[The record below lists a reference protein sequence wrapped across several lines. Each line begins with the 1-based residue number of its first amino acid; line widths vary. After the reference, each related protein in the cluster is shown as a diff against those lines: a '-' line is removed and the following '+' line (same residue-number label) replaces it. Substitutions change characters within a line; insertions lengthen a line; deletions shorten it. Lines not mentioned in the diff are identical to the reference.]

1 MLESWVFWSLLAAA
15 MQAIRTAGQKYLT
28 IEISPLGATLV
39 RYLFGLPFVA
49 IYFIWLVVDRDG
61 SVPEPNGLFLVYGIA
76 AGFLQIIATI
86 LLIRL
91 FTLRNFAVGSCY
103 VRTEILITALIG
115 MTVFGEHISGMGW
128 LAVVTC
134 VFGLVLITL
143 ANSGRLSDLLS
154 TSSLYGLGAGVAFS
168 LTSLMI
174 REASL
179 SFQMN
184 DAVFTAALTL
194 TYMIVVQSFISL
206 VMLAIVNGA
215 EFRTIIRKWRLS
227 VFVGATSVVGSV
239 GWFTAFTL
247 ERAAYVKTLGQI
259 EVVLS
264 LAISIFFF
272 KERIIKSELW
282 GMVILVCGISML
294 LLSP

>member
-1 MLESWVFWSLLAAA
+1 
-15 MQAIRTAGQKYLT
+15 
-28 IEISPLGATLV
+28 
-39 RYLFGLPFVA
+39 
-49 IYFIWLVVDRDG
+49 
-61 SVPEPNGLFLVYGIA
+61 
-76 AGFLQIIATI
+76 
-86 LLIRL
+86 
-91 FTLRNFAVGSCY
+91 
-103 VRTEILITALIG
+103 
-115 MTVFGEHISGMGW
+115 
-128 LAVVTC
+128 
-134 VFGLVLITL
+134 
-143 ANSGRLSDLLS
+143 LS

-168 LTSLMI
+168 FTSLMI

-206 VMLAIVNGA
+206 VMLTILNGA

-282 GMVILVCGISML
+282 GMVILVCGISIL